1 MGFFNYEEIII
12 LKYNFKKFFYVNF
25 FRQVSEDELEISKKT
40 NELTKL
46 LNKDYSKPKNW
57 KNNVKMLYK
66 ECASHLPLEVMSNL
80 MNDLIM
86 QDDDMNFEFP
96 SNQKTREI
104 SDLESRAVEL
114 FQSYVNKY
122 GYSNVSSQSLSQI
135 LKLFKNSP
143 HQPIPWTTL
152 VIGKRK
158 IVIYRVL
165 SLLRNKR
172 FLLKFLSRQNASKFA
187 ILFL

>member
-1 MGFFNYEEIII
+1 M
-12 LKYNFKKFFYVNF
+12 
-25 FRQVSEDELEISKKT
+25 SEDEHEISKKT

-86 QDDDMNFEFP
+86 QDDNDMNFEFP
-96 SNQKTREI
+96 PNQKTREI
-104 SDLESRAVEL
+104 SGLESRAVEL

-135 LKLFKNSP
+135 LKLFKTTP
-143 HQPIPWTTL
+143 HQPLPWTTL
-152 VIGKRK
+152 VIGK
-158 IVIYRVL
+158 IIFNFYRL
-165 SLLRNKR
+165 FDMDQGHFKNLLWLLFGARHFPVS
-172 FLLKFLSRQNASKFA
+172 FLWCTGGNVY
-187 ILFL
+187 I